1 VVKSTTSWSRPEKAS
16 LHCNLNVLAFDTST
30 TRAVIG
36 LGLQSGAI
44 FSETTH
50 DCRKHG
56 RDLIPSIARV
66 LALGPIRPRALEAIG
81 VGVGPGSY
89 TGLRVGVT
97 AAKTLAYA
105 TGAGLVGIDSLEAI
119 AWNAPEDV
127 LRVAVVADAQRSDV
141 YSADFARTAAR
152 GILVCTRSTQIE
164 PLEAWQARL
173 TPGLIV
179 LGPGLDSPR
188 IAAKVPPELLPSDSS
203 MNYPTGIH
211 LLALASRE
219 WTAGHRENPWL
230 LEPRYLRMSSAEE
243 KKSREDRPAERSPM
257 NPSD

>member
-1 VVKSTTSWSRPEKAS
+1 M
-16 LHCNLNVLAFDTST
+16 HCNLNLLAFDTST

-36 LGLQSGAI
+36 LGLQSGGVY
-44 FSETTH
+44 SETTD

-66 LALGPIRPRALEAIG
+66 LALGSIGPRAIEAIG

-105 TGAGLVGIDSLEAI
+105 TGAALVGVDSLEAI
-119 AWNAPEDV
+119 ACNAPDSAV
-127 LRVAVVADAQRSDV
+127 RVAVVADAQRNDV
-141 YSADFARTAAR
+141 YSAEFARTGA
-152 GILVCTRSTQIE
+152 GGVLICTRMTQIE

-173 TPGLIV
+173 TPGLLV
-179 LGPGLDSPR
+179 LGPGLDSAR
-188 IAAKVPPELLPSDSS
+188 IAARVPPELLPADSS
-203 MNYPTGIH
+203 MNYPAAIH

-219 WTAGHRENPWL
+219 WAAGHRENPWL

-243 KKSREDRPAERSPM
+243 KKGRQEGHAESSPTSQ
-257 NPSD
+257 SD